1 MVYDEKLPEKMLSY
15 FSYTGEKGLPSFAK
29 FAACTGYTLSAL
41 ESFRGE
47 HEDFASAYDECRAR
61 LFDMIAEGALTK
73 KYDGSFAKFLLSGGL
88 DFRASCEDNEESEEF
103 KVKITVIEQ
112 GNGN

>member
-1 MVYDEKLPEKMLSY
+1 MVYDEKLPVKMLSY
-15 FSYTGEKGLPSFAK
+15 FSYTGENGLPSFAK
-29 FAACTGYTLSAL
+29 FAACTGYTTSAL

-47 HEDFASAYDECRAR
+47 HEDFALAYDECRAR

-88 DFRASCEDNEESEEF
+88 DFRTSCEDNEESEEF